1 MNESDITDVIT
12 EFDNFFKVRPF
23 FKFWLSIFVVLIAHI
38 TAPGGTALE
47 KI

>member
-23 FKFWLSIFVVLIAHI
+23 FWLSIFVVLIAHI